1 MTQTIRL
8 FMLVEA
14 AAFIVAA
21 LVHMGFFVSGYEH
34 RQARMAESVIGG
46 VLFGGLLLSLFMSD
60 WTRNVGIVVQLV
72 ALLGTMIGI
81 FTIIVGVGPRT
92 VPDVVYH
99 TAITLVLAVGIA
111 VARRAPPDSAPS
123 RSGLES

>member
-8 FMLVEA
+8 FLLVEA
-14 AAFIVAA
+14 AAFILAA
-21 LVHMGFFVSGYEH
+21 LIHMGFFVSGYEH
-34 RQARMAESVIGG
+34 RQARVAESVIAG

-60 WTRNVGIVVQLV
+60 WTRNIGIVVQLV

-81 FTIIVGVGPRT
+81 LTIIVGIGPRT

-99 TAITLVLAVGIA
+99 IAITVVLAAGIA
-111 VARRAPPDSAPS
+111 VARSAPTDS
-123 RSGLES
+123 VRDGVGS